1 MDALNIIG
9 ALVYAYFFLV
19 ALKHLIEA
27 KGAVRSLA
35 LTLAVFL
42 IPSAAAIHFIG
53 GWRPFAPGPFNDPAN
68 WWVIEISR
76 GEGQPPAHL
85 NFIAAVFVSSLLY
98 LAATLAVE
106 AGALVYDRK
115 GVTAHAIHKV
125 LIKWAIVVTGVL
137 FYLGTRR
144 VSLTPLVVGMGAASV
159 IVGLALQETLANLFA
174 GLSMEAESALERG
187 QWIELEG
194 QVVGRV
200 MDKGWRSTRILTL
213 KDELVVIPNRV
224 IASGRVINYNQP
236 EPFHALVLKMGAS
249 YKDPPVKVKEVLR
262 NILLREPDV
271 AREPPPRVYV
281 SEYGDYYVNYS
292 MMFWIKDH
300 GRRLDIADSIFTK
313 VWYAFH
319 NHGVEIPFPV
329 RTVHLMDRAERQEA
343 ETAIE
348 ETNRA
353 AAEFFHGLHPF
364 SKHLSFGECRY
375 LARNSTETRFAPG
388 DLIIRK
394 GDPGDSVFFIRE
406 GGSTVDL
413 PGQSGKTLGAGE
425 YFGEMAL
432 LSSDPRT
439 ADVRA
444 SEKGATV
451 LRVGRE
457 CMETI
462 FGTRPELKKEFQKTK
477 DLRVEEA
484 GMGTGPESGHAPSRL
499 GLAARALARFL
510 KPW

>member
-1 MDALNIIG
+1 MDALNLFG
-9 ALVYAYFFLV
+9 ALLYAYLFLLS
-19 ALKHLIEA
+19 LKHLIEG
-27 KGAVRSLA
+27 KGALRSVA

-42 IPSAAAIHFIG
+42 IPSVSAIHFMG
-53 GWRPFAPGPFNDPAN
+53 GFKPFAPGPFNDPAN
-68 WWVIEISR
+68 WWVISITK
-76 GEGQPPAHL
+76 GEGLPPAHL
-85 NFIAAVFVSSLLY
+85 NFIVAVFVASAFY

-106 AGALVYDRK
+106 AASFLYDRK

-125 LIKWAIVVTGVL
+125 LIKWAIVVTGFL
-137 FYLGTRR
+137 FYLGTQR
-144 VSLTPLVVGMGAASV
+144 VSLTPLVVGMGAASI

-200 MDKGWRSTRILTL
+200 LDKGWRSTRIITI
-213 KDELVVIPNRV
+213 KDELVVIPNRL

-236 EPFHALVLKMGAS
+236 EPCHALVLKMGAS
-249 YKDPPVKVKEVLR
+249 YKDPPVKVKELLR

-271 AREPPPRVYV
+271 ADAPPPRVYV
-281 SEYGDYYVNYS
+281 SEYGDYYVNYT
-292 MMFWIKDH
+292 MMFWIRDH
-300 GRRLDIADSIFTK
+300 GKRLDIADSIFTK

-329 RTVHLMDRAERQEA
+329 RTVHMMDRAEREEA
-343 ETAIE
+343 DAAIE
-348 ETNRA
+348 ETNRST
-353 AAEFFHGLHPF
+353 AEFFHGLNAF
-364 SKHLSFGECRY
+364 SRHLSMGECRY
-375 LARNSTETRFAPG
+375 LARNSTETHAAPG
-388 DLIIRK
+388 DRVIRK

-406 GGSTVDL
+406 GNCEVEL
-413 PGQSGKTLGAGE
+413 PGQEMKPLGTGE

-432 LSSDPRT
+432 LSSAPRT

-457 CMETI
+457 CMETL
-462 FGTRPELKKEFQKTK
+462 FESRPELKREFQKTK
-477 DLRVEEA
+477 DMRVEEA
-484 GMGTGPESGHAPSRL
+484 GMAEAESGPEPSRL
-499 GLAARALARFL
+499 TIITQAVGRFL